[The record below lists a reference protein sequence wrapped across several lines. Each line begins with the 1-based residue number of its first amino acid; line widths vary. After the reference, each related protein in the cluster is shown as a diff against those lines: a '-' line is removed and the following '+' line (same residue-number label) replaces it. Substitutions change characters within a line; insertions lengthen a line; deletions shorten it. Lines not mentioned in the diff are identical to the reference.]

1 MSDMKI
7 QMQVALGSYK
17 LSRFPLETN
26 EKLQAW
32 DAADEYLLNDVAEK
46 LLQFNAPRILIVND
60 SFGALAVALNQ
71 FNPSALSDSYLAQLS
86 TIENLKL
93 NQLEAEKVKLYSSL
107 EIPKESFDFILI
119 KSPKTIAFL
128 EDILVRLQGVMTEKT
143 QVITAGMVKNM
154 PPSIWKTIDKLVGET
169 VPSKAV
175 KKARLIY
182 ATPDLS
188 KETINHY
195 PSYFFLENTDYQICN
210 HANVFSRQSLDIGTR
225 FFLSELPSNKKYQQ
239 VVDLGCGNGVVGL
252 VFAEKNPQAQLHF
265 VDESFMAVAS
275 AKENFQ
281 QAKAQ
286 KEATFQTDD
295 ALTGFADHSMDLI
308 LCNPPF
314 HQQNTIGSHIAM
326 RMFKQA
332 KQVLRSGG
340 ELWVIGNRHL
350 GYQVSLKK
358 YFPKVELIASN
369 AKFILIKASV

>member
-1 MSDMKI
+1 MKI

-154 PPSIWKTIDKLVGET
+154 PASIWKTIDRLVGET

>member
-1 MSDMKI
+1 MKT
-7 QMQVALGSYK
+7 QMQVALGNYK
-17 LSRFPLETN
+17 LSRFPLETG

-46 LLQFNAPRILIVND
+46 LVKFDAPRILIIND
-60 SFGALAVALNQ
+60 SFGALAVALSQ

-93 NQLEAEKVKLYSSL
+93 NHLEPSKIKLYTSL
-107 EIPKESFDFILI
+107 ETPQESFDFILI
-119 KSPKTIAFL
+119 KAPKTIAFL
-128 EDILVRLQGVMTEKT
+128 EDILVRLQEVMTETT

-154 PPSIWKTIDKLVGET
+154 PASIWKTIDKLVGET

-182 ATPDLS
+182 ASPDLS

-195 PSYFFLENTDYQICN
+195 PSYFALENTDYQICN

-225 FFLSELPSNKKYQQ
+225 FFLSELPSNNKYQQ

-286 KEATFQTDD
+286 KEATFQAAD
-295 ALTGFADHSMDLI
+295 ALTEFADHSMDLI

-358 YFPKVELIASN
+358 YFPKVELVASN